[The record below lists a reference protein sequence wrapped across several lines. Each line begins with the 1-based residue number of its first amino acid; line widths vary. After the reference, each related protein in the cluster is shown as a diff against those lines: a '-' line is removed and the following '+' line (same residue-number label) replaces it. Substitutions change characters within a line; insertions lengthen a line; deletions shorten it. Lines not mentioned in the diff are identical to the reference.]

1 MINVLS
7 KFNFQVLLERA
18 TAFCSKELFN
28 PNGGGVDCAQTFLD
42 GYFSMKKG
50 VWKSQISWLF
60 LIPYEI
66 WENQNFWG
74 GFHSVLGV
82 I

>member
-28 PNGGGVDCAQTFLD
+28 PNGGGVHCAHTFSD
-42 GYFSMKKG
+42 GYFSMEKRG
-50 VWKSQISWLF
+50 LEVPNVTFPNSL
-60 LIPYEI
+60 
-66 WENQNFWG
+66 
-74 GFHSVLGV
+74 
-82 I
+82 